1 MSTTIEEYTMTG
13 TNDPGMRTAPRREL
27 GTTLLRGALGGLVAG
42 AVFIGL
48 TMWFAASMGNPATQ
62 PFLLIST
69 ILLGAEAMMTGA
81 ASVWL
86 GVVVHA
92 VLSIVFGIVF
102 ALVAPAFGTN
112 GTAALAGGLYGLLL
126 YVVNFVVLGMTVL
139 PQFQMPNQPFELV
152 VHVVFGHLLA
162 LFLYSVG
169 VRRGERFL
177 AVGAGAR
184 AGGTARN

>member
-1 MSTTIEEYTMTG
+1 MTG

-27 GTTLLRGALGGLVAG
+27 GTSVLRGALGGLLAG

-69 ILLGAEAMMTGA
+69 ILLGADAMMTGA

-102 ALVAPAFGTN
+102 ALVAPPFGTN
-112 GTAALAGGLYGLLL
+112 GTTALAGGLYGLLL

-152 VHVVFGHLLA
+152 VHVVYGHLLA

-169 VRRGERFL
+169 ARRGERFL
-177 AVGAGAR
+177 ALGTGAR
-184 AGGTARN
+184 PSGASRG